1 MVGWRWGTSG
11 SVPTDE
17 PSSFSSGIINFV
29 FQWKHSSYRLST
41 AIYLVDFQGLEVCV
55 SGESTALTRH
65 LVYFLNASQRH
76 HCWRHLL
83 LNSSISSSFQ
93 VLSTQSFFQFDTNT
107 IHNDFYL
114 NYCTYK
120 HLKTI
125 KSTPTPFQTLESTIP
140 NHTLYRPHNLHSK
153 IHANLWATGL
163 HLNTYAIKSESA
175 KSSYDQHSP
184 WTKIYFT
191 GKDDHIETVYGKTS
205 NDKQEKGCAL
215 HHDTCFQLTHSL
227 DVL

>member
-1 MVGWRWGTSG
+1 MRNYGICSNRRTIIILIGDYQLCF
-11 SVPTDE
+11 PME
-17 PSSFSSGIINFV
+17 AFFIPSLYCYLSS
-29 FQWKHSSYRLST
+29 
-41 AIYLVDFQGLEVCV
+41 DFQGLEVCV

-153 IHANLWATGL
+153 IHANLWATDL

-184 WTKIYFT
+184 
-191 GKDDHIETVYGKTS
+191 
-205 NDKQEKGCAL
+205 
-215 HHDTCFQLTHSL
+215 
-227 DVL
+227 